1 MIGDLIG
8 KIIAGRFR
16 IDSLIRETEV
26 GDFYRGT
33 NLGTGA
39 PVTIKTLA
47 RAMAI
52 DQRYVDRFLRD
63 ENAAAAVTHP
73 NILNN
78 LEIGLDDHGTPHSVY
93 EGTDGGLLSAMLK
106 ENGKLP
112 VADAISIAK
121 QAASALSAA
130 HSAGLVHGGLN
141 PDKLF
146 IDNEAGVFTKVF
158 DFGARTHARNSM
170 SAAGYLS
177 PEQCSAPPT
186 FDERSD
192 IYSLGVML
200 YEMLAGERPYVGGTP
215 AETIAKQ
222 GTEPP
227 PPLSAFRHD
236 LHPQIEPVILSSMSR
251 NPDLRYQTMADLE
264 EDLARIGTEIGV
276 DIPAVAVA
284 QTAAATAAV
293 SRNKWQTVAI
303 AITGVVIL
311 ASALIYVTTVRQTNP
326 TASLA
331 PDANSLPVQ
340 PINPA
345 TGAQED
351 ALTKLGD
358 LGDASLVP
366 NSSMELPGTIPGGDG
381 FNAWANGGMPPAGAP
396 LSGSVVPGPPIGG
409 PQPPQYIPPGGQT
422 VTVDP
427 NGGSV
432 FMPNEGGVI
441 LVPIPQT
448 EETPPKA
455 TPTPKAPAANT
466 SVKPT
471 ATPNPSATPASQ
483 PAGPATETAK
493 PKADPAKSKKAAAT
507 VKKPT
512 EE

>member
-8 KIIAGRFR
+8 KIIAGKYR

-39 PVTIKTLA
+39 PVTVKTLA
-47 RAMAI
+47 PAMAI

-63 ENAAAAVTHP
+63 EHAAAAVTHP
-73 NILNN
+73 NLLNN
-78 LEIGLDDHGTPHSVY
+78 LEIGRDEHGTPHSVY
-93 EGTDGGLLSAMLK
+93 EGMDGGLLSAMIR
-106 ENGKLP
+106 ENGPLP

-121 QAASALSAA
+121 QAASALSTA
-130 HSAGLVHGGLN
+130 HTAGLVHGGLN
-141 PDKLF
+141 PDKVF
-146 IDNEAGVFTKVF
+146 VDTEAGVFAKVF

-177 PEQCSAPPT
+177 PEQCAVPPT

-192 IYSLGVML
+192 IYSLGVLL
-200 YEMLAGERPYVGGTP
+200 YEMLAGERPYSGSTP

-222 GTEPP
+222 SAEPP
-227 PPLSAFRHD
+227 PPLSAFRQD

-251 NPDLRYQTMADLE
+251 NPELRYQTMADLE
-264 EDLARIGTEIGV
+264 EDLARIGSEIGV

-284 QTAAATAAV
+284 QTASAAAGR
-293 SRNKWQTVAI
+293 SKWQTAGIAI
-303 AITGVVIL
+303 AGVVIL
-311 ASALIYVTTVRQTNP
+311 AAALIYVTTVRQTNP

-366 NSSMELPGTIPGGDG
+366 NSSMELPGTLPGGDG

-396 LSGSVVPGPPIGG
+396 LSGSVIPGPPVGG

-448 EETPPKA
+448 EDTTPKA
-455 TPTPKAPAANT
+455 TPTPKTPAANT
-466 SVKPT
+466 SVKPAGTPNPT
-471 ATPNPSATPASQ
+471 ATPATAPS
-483 PAGPATETAK
+483 GPAAETTK
-493 PKADPAKSKKAAAT
+493 PKAEPGKPKKPAAT

>member
-1 MIGDLIG
+1 
-8 KIIAGRFR
+8 
-16 IDSLIRETEV
+16 
-26 GDFYRGT
+26 
-33 NLGTGA
+33 
-39 PVTIKTLA
+39 
-47 RAMAI
+47 
-52 DQRYVDRFLRD
+52 
-63 ENAAAAVTHP
+63 
-73 NILNN
+73 
-78 LEIGLDDHGTPHSVY
+78 
-93 EGTDGGLLSAMLK
+93 
-106 ENGKLP
+106 
-112 VADAISIAK
+112 
-121 QAASALSAA
+121 
-130 HSAGLVHGGLN
+130 
-141 PDKLF
+141 
-146 IDNEAGVFTKVF
+146 
-158 DFGARTHARNSM
+158 M

-177 PEQCSAPPT
+177 PEQCAAPPT

-192 IYSLGVML
+192 IYSLGVLL
-200 YEMLAGERPYVGGTP
+200 YEMLAGERPYNGSTP

-222 GTEPP
+222 SAEPP
-227 PPLSAFRHD
+227 PPLSAFRQD
-236 LHPQIEPVILSSMSR
+236 LHPQIEPVILSSMAR
-251 NPDLRYQTMADLE
+251 NPELRYQTMADLE
-264 EDLARIGTEIGV
+264 EDLARIGSEIGV

-284 QTAAATAAV
+284 QTASAAAG
-293 SRNKWQTVAI
+293 RNKWQTAGIAI
-303 AITGVVIL
+303 AGVVIL
-311 ASALIYVTTVRQTNP
+311 AAALIYVTTVRQTNP

-366 NSSMELPGTIPGGDG
+366 NSSMELPGTLPGGDG

-396 LSGSVVPGPPIGG
+396 LSGSVIPGPPVGG

-448 EETPPKA
+448 EDPTPKA
-455 TPTPKAPAANT
+455 TPTPKTPAANT

-471 ATPNPSATPASQ
+471 GTPNPSATPATAPS
-483 PAGPATETAK
+483 GPAAETTK
-493 PKADPAKSKKAAAT
+493 PKAEPGKPKKPAAT